1 MNGPVPLCLLLQAV
15 ARHLLRPSFT
25 SGTFW
30 LLVAAGAV
38 RNIAGYALGAWLPT
52 FFVVQYCVSSADY
65 GLKAGL
71 VVLFGGTTGAFLGG
85 FLADRWG
92 GLVHSAQTSNEMWS
106 CNCSCPA
113 GCPDAFK
120 IAKHL

>member
-1 MNGPVPLCLLLQAV
+1 MNAVLCELSVAGTCEATVPLSPGALQAV
-15 ARHLLRPSFT
+15 ARHLLWPSFT

-30 LLVAAGAV
+30 MLVVAGAV

-85 FLADRWG
+85 FVADRWD
-92 GLVHSAQTSNEMWS
+92 LWCTHCMSQ
-106 CNCSCPA
+106 
-113 GCPDAFK
+113 
-120 IAKHL
+120 